1 MSKSP
6 APPQSALPDL
16 AAIRQRR
23 GLSLEDIAHT
33 TKISLGYLRAIE
45 EGRFE
50 SLPGGIYDVSY
61 LRQYARAIDY
71 DEDELIRRY
80 QERSSL
86 AASAEPIAQQHSIKL
101 RPRFRWPVISLR
113 NLP

>member
-6 APPQSALPDL
+6 APPQTAIPDL

-80 QERSSL
+80 QERL
-86 AASAEPIAQQHSIKL
+86 GPAPATETAAPQHNIKL
-101 RPRFRWPVISLR
+101 RPRLRWPLIFLR